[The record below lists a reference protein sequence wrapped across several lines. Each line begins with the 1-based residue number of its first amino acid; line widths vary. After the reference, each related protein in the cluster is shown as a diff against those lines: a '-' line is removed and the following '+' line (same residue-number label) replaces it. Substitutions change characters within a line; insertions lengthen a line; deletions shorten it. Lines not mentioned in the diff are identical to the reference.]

1 MGMIELFQ
9 EQVENNPVVTEEKLK
24 TLTKKTYHSGREIK
38 PGDKI
43 LYTFINDPEEKVLT
57 LVQICMD
64 DFDLYVESE
73 LSERGGFP
81 VVMTKK

>member
-1 MGMIELFQ
+1 
-9 EQVENNPVVTEEKLK
+9 
-24 TLTKKTYHSGREIK
+24 
-38 PGDKI
+38 
-43 LYTFINDPEEKVLT
+43 
-57 LVQICMD
+57 MD